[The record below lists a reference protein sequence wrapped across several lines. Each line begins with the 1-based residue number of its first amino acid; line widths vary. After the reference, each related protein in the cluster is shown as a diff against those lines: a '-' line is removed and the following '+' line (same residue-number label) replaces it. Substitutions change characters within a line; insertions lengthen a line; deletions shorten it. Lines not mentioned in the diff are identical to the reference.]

1 MFRKWVTFADVI
13 VTSHCRRQHAPV
25 QTRYHTSNRPWHRVR
40 DASKLIFCIWREI
53 EYIVLYIKN
62 DVCVFSHS
70 LPICSVSI
78 ISEQAS

>member
-53 EYIVLYIKN
+53 EYIVLYIKMMF
-62 DVCVFSHS
+62 VSFPILFLFAVF
-70 LPICSVSI
+70 
-78 ISEQAS
+78 Q